1 MDYIVYS
8 VGSAEIPLLRVQRRL
23 RRGPAIISTQKT
35 CFLLSTLAS
44 LILVSGFRLFSSDTR
59 RRVAPPA
66 SSPWSSK
73 AARVGKPSL
82 PVLLLWLA
90 TSVSGWAQ
98 GSPATIRVGAFPNI
112 THAQAMV
119 GKANGWF
126 DKAMGS
132 QVKIQWT
139 SFNAGPSAIEALFAG
154 AIDMTYVGPNPAI
167 NGYVRSNGEAL
178 RVVAGAASGGASLV
192 VRNDSGIRK
201 PEDFHGKR
209 VASPQF
215 GNTQDVAL
223 RNWLKKNGMKT
234 TDKGGD
240 VQIVPMANPD
250 QLTLF
255 LKKELDAAWAPEPWA
270 TRLIHEGNGRLLV
283 DERTLWPDGQFV
295 IGLLVVNTKFLKAHP
310 DLVKNWIRAHVD
322 LTDWIN
328 GHQPEAKKLLNQQI
342 QAETGKAL
350 PSVVLDEAFSR
361 MQVTFDPLHSA
372 LTTAAQQAF
381 DDGFLGRQ
389 MPDLS
394 HLYDLTLL
402 NQVLAE
408 KGRKAIP

>member
-1 MDYIVYS
+1 VVGLAVWMATAVAGWGQ
-8 VGSAEIPLLRVQRRL
+8 GSAN
-23 RRGPAIISTQKT
+23 
-35 CFLLSTLAS
+35 
-44 LILVSGFRLFSSDTR
+44 
-59 RRVAPPA
+59 
-66 SSPWSSK
+66 
-73 AARVGKPSL
+73 
-82 PVLLLWLA
+82 
-90 TSVSGWAQ
+90 
-98 GSPATIRVGAFPNI
+98 TIRVGAFPNI

-119 GKANGWF
+119 GKANGFF
-126 DKAMGS
+126 DKAMGP
-132 QVKIQWT
+132 QVKVQWS

-167 NGYVRSNGEAL
+167 NGYVRSNGDAL
-178 RVVAGAASGGASLV
+178 RVVSGAASGGASLI
-192 VRNDSGIRK
+192 VRNDSGINK

-223 RNWLKKNGMKT
+223 RNWLHTHGLKT
-234 TDKGGD
+234 NDKGGD

-255 LKKELDAAWAPEPWA
+255 LKKDLDAAWAPEPWA

-283 DERTLWPDGQFV
+283 DERSLWPNGQFV
-295 IGLLVVNTKFLKAHP
+295 IGLLIVNTKFLQAHP
-310 DLVKNWIRAHVD
+310 DLVKKWIAANVE
-322 LTDWIN
+322 LTDWI
-328 GHQPEAKKLLNQQI
+328 GAHQDDAKKLLNQQI

-350 PSVVLDEAFSR
+350 PAAVLNEAFGR
-361 MQVTFDPLHSA
+361 LQITYDPLHGA

-394 HLYDLTLL
+394 KLYDLTLL
-402 NQVLAE
+402 NEVLKE
-408 KGRKAIP
+408 KGRKAIQ